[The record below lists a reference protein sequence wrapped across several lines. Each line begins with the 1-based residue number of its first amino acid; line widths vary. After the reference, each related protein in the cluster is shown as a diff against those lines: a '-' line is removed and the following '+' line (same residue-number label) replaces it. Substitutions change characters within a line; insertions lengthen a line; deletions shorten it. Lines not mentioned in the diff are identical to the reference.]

1 MPPSRPSL
9 VAGTVF
15 VLALFSAIAV
25 PEMRDSW
32 VWSVVGAVYALTI
45 GFVVVARHVRS
56 RPVNFREAAGIAA
69 LVVVVLVPLTV
80 HMQARAWGNSN
91 PSFFRY
97 WESTLSLHF
106 QRVVPVAFMFPLGAA
121 TTRRHQ
127 LGIVFIMLL
136 PSMYELFDWFVLH
149 PERFHPLYTSPF
161 RLVVSTGFTFLVLAA
176 LGSLLFLVGRRR
188 SREGKTRQKPVV
200 RQDSPHSG

>member
-1 MPPSRPSL
+1 MRPSRPSL

-15 VLALFSAIAV
+15 VLAVFVLTVLIQGG
-25 PEMRDSW
+25 SW
-32 VWSVVGAVYALTI
+32 VWYVVGAVYALTI
-45 GFVVVARHVRS
+45 GVSVIAKYVQS
-56 RPVNFREAAGIAA
+56 RPLKFRETVGIAA
-69 LVVVVLVPLTV
+69 MVVVILVPLTV
-80 HMQARAWGNSN
+80 HLQAGAWGTSN

-106 QRVVPVAFMFPLGAA
+106 QRVVPAAFMFPLGAA

-136 PSMYELFDWFVLH
+136 PSVYELFDWFVVH

-161 RLVVSTGFTFLVLAA
+161 RLVVSTGILFLVLAA
-176 LGSLLFLVGRRR
+176 LGSFLFLVGPRL
-188 SREGKTRQKPVV
+188 SHEDETRQKTVV
-200 RQDSPHSG
+200 RQDSPHSE

>member
-1 MPPSRPSL
+1 MRPSRPSL

-15 VLALFSAIAV
+15 VLALFAAIAV

-32 VWSVVGAVYALTI
+32 VWSVVGAIYAPTI
-45 GFVVVARHVRS
+45 GFVVVARRVQS
-56 RPVNFREAAGIAA
+56 RPLKFRETVGMAAV
-69 LVVVVLVPLTV
+69 VVVVLVPLTV
-80 HMQARAWGNSN
+80 HMQAGTWGNFN
-91 PSFFRY
+91 PSFSQF
-97 WESTLSLHF
+97 WSVTLSLHF
-106 QRVVPVAFMFPLGAA
+106 QRVVPVAFMFPLGVA

-161 RLVVSTGFTFLVLAA
+161 RLVISTGFTFLVLTA
-176 LGSLLFLVGRRR
+176 LGSLLLLVGRRL
-188 SREGKTRQKPVV
+188 SHEDNTRQKPVV
-200 RQDSPHSG
+200 RPANPHSE